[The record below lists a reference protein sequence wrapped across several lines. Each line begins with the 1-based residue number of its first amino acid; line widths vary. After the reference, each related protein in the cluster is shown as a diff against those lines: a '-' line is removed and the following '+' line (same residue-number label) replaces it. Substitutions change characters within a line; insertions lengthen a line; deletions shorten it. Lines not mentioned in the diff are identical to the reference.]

1 MQQIMTIYGEIVQ
14 NMKISCFLSI
24 KIQLRKCGH
33 WNWAPKSS
41 EKNNIIM
48 SKSGHVQ
55 QIIDTD
61 ELLFEFYNGVAP
73 LLKF

>member
-41 EKNNIIM
+41 EKNYIIM
-48 SKSGHVQ
+48 SKSEV
-55 QIIDTD
+55 TS
-61 ELLFEFYNGVAP
+61 NR
-73 LLKF
+73 

>member
-33 WNWAPKSS
+33 WKSS

-48 SKSGHVQ
+48 SKSEV
-55 QIIDTD
+55 TS
-61 ELLFEFYNGVAP
+61 NR
-73 LLKF
+73 